1 MGLMKFL
8 ASPLGSIAAGA
19 ADTLTDNYWN
29 NVLPN
34 DEKAAMNFRETVL
47 KKQAARKAAIATG
60 NAINSRLASQAK
72 ALSMMEGFE
81 KYSLDNLAATVQMI
95 EDAGLAEE
103 GQAVKYI
110 MDNPNTLT
118 KINPK
123 LQAKPD
129 PKADATTQTGAL
141 LGTTKPMS
149 MKDNAEEK
157 RSAFHI
163 MLHGRGTRAIENSVL
178 KELGMT
184 REYYNNLS
192 KPANV
197 KRLGMGESILKL
209 AQARKTSPYLIK
221 HYENQMNAA
230 LAAGQI
236 NEETNEPYIKGT
248 DIIFTHTAKNEK
260 GENVDIPVTY
270 EEGITLLEELTTKPQ
285 ELNQQEKLIKLKIT
299 SGISNLSLASKGL
312 ATLGASL
319 AKDFDAVEK
328 FISNKNNNVYDRE
341 DAIEISNELH
351 MLQNE
356 ILMTTSI
363 KEKTALRKKIMEKKS
378 DLNLVLLS
386 DAARLPT
393 TLSSLDG
400 TLDKVAATISNT
412 QQVTAGQAK
421 GKNWQKEYIKWKSA
435 FAALKDNYPNLR
447 EIQQNAQVEALLNS
461 GEVLAL
467 TQPFVISGSVESN
480 SEFINTNREKLS
492 GKFIEL
498 PMPGDLE
505 GPGNKMDATEFL
517 ITMYQPK
524 LDSYLSGQDTSD
536 ENKEALDMMSA
547 QLSELIN
554 DADGEDKDDI
564 NIIDELAKINKAQP
578 ETAITFTNFEN
589 KSSKGELNAQEL
601 EIYKTAD
608 EQRKESKQKL
618 FKMVTAYEEGK
629 IDASEVRLGLQDYA
643 LVTSELGFLLRQL
656 DRTSQTSPYD
666 STLDLYTAQTKQSLK
681 DLMDNA
687 GAFSNEEY
695 LDAMNL
701 INEFNVLSTSKFDLT
716 PDEQSDENAIREAKT
731 ARLQELAPLVTEL
744 VAISRKVTRPKLT
757 SREEDVNDIIKMEMI
772 AFRDNNDRDMT
783 EDEMRVAKIRIAGML
798 ASGNIKLTK
807 SGPMLL
813 RYDPETQTH
822 RLVKVDA
829 FTSGGGLITLNDK
842 QQTLYEEKRT
852 TALQGEA
859 RLGRLLT
866 TYLEYPDA
874 FNILGSAKLLGGDIS
889 DIFGS
894 LSRGNKTLF
903 GNSAKDIAAMQ
914 RARTDGIALLGEAK
928 DILFKD
934 PRLSDQDLKIVRNFI
949 FVLENSSLLGT
960 TRGQA
965 ALMVIQAAMT
975 KDAML
980 RAYDLDFDKEL
991 AVQEVYEPLVEGL
1004 DPSNEQDYIALG
1016 EQVGVEAAY
1025 INSIEKQLGFKIGKD
1040 SGDSLAKQTFNRLV
1054 RGYGVDKIPNA
1065 QELGQM
1071 TEDEINMF
1079 NAKVRMAVSQMQ
1091 FVMQDFHLYALGGE
1105 KHRNS
1110 NVNSLLDSH
1119 PELDWDNFTTRN

>member
-81 KYSLDNLAATVQMI
+81 NYSLDNLAATVQMI
-95 EDAGLAEE
+95 ENAGLAEE
-103 GQAVKYI
+103 GKAVKYI
-110 MDNPNTLT
+110 MDNPDTLK
-118 KINPK
+118 KINPE

-129 PKADATTQTGAL
+129 PKADATTQTGTL

-197 KRLGMGESILKL
+197 KRLGMGESILKI
-209 AQARKTSPYLIK
+209 AQARKVSPYLIK

-236 NEETNEPYIKGT
+236 NEQTNEPYIKGN
-248 DIIFTHTAKNEK
+248 DIIFTHTMTDEK
-260 GENVDIPVTY
+260 GKTVDIPVTY
-270 EEGITLLEELTTKPQ
+270 EESITLLEELTTKPKP
-285 ELNQQEKLIKLKIT
+285 LNQQEKLIKLKIT
-299 SGISNLSLASKGL
+299 SGINNLALASKGL

-319 AKDFDAVEK
+319 AKDYDAVEK

-351 MLQNE
+351 ALQNE

-363 KEKTALRKKIMEKKS
+363 KEKTDLRKKIMEKKS
-378 DLNLVLLS
+378 ELNLVLLS
-386 DAARLPT
+386 DAAKVPT
-393 TLSSLDG
+393 TLSSLDD
-400 TLDKVAATISNT
+400 TLDKVAATISDT
-412 QQVTAGQAK
+412 QQIN
-421 GKNWQKEYIKWKSA
+421 GKNWQKEYMKWKST
-435 FAALKDNYPNLR
+435 FAALTDNYPNLTER
-447 EIQQNAQVEALLNS
+447 AQKNQVEVLLKEGEALS
-461 GEVLAL
+461 L
-467 TQPFVISGSVESN
+467 TEPFVISASVEN
-480 SEFINTNREKLS
+480 NAEFINDNREKLS
-492 GKFIEL
+492 DKFIEL

-505 GPGNKMDATEFL
+505 GPGNKMDATEFF

-524 LDSYLSGQDTSD
+524 LDSYLSGQDTSA
-536 ENKEALDMMSA
+536 ENKEALDRMSA

-564 NIIDELAKINKAQP
+564 NIIDELAKINKSQP
-578 ETAITFTNFEN
+578 EVANTFANFETKASN
-589 KSSKGELNAQEL
+589 GELNAHEL
-601 EIYKTAD
+601 EIYDTAD
-608 EQRKESKQKL
+608 AQRKESKDKL
-618 FKMVTAYEEGK
+618 FKMLTAYKEGE
-629 IDASEVRLGLQDYA
+629 INASEVRLGLQDYA
-643 LVTSELGFLLRQL
+643 LVNSELGFLLRQL
-656 DRTSQTSPYD
+656 NRTSQTSPYD
-666 STLDLYTAQTKQSLK
+666 STLDLYTAQTKKSLK

-731 ARLQELAPLVTEL
+731 TRLQELAPLVTEL

-757 SREEDVNDIIKMEMI
+757 SREEDVNDIMEMEML
-772 AFRDNNDRDMT
+772 AFKDNNDRDMT
-783 EDEMRVAKIRIAGML
+783 EDEIRVAKIRIAGML

-813 RYDPETQTH
+813 RYDPETKTH

-829 FTSGGGLITLNDK
+829 FTSGGGLITLNNK
-842 QQTLYEEKRT
+842 QRTLYEEKRT

-903 GNSAKDIAAMQ
+903 GNSDKDIAAMQ

-1004 DPSNEQDYIALG
+1004 DPSNKQDYIELIR
-1016 EQVGVEAAY
+1016 QVGPEAAY
-1025 INSIEKQLGFKIGKD
+1025 INSLEKQLGFKIGKD

-1071 TEDEINMF
+1071 TEDEINML